1 VDLGHPSPLL
11 LQRSG
16 TGRSRRQG
24 NFLNQH
30 IAAFLKDEHCSL
42 GGLQTRCAMVH
53 LIALLRF
60 IEMENPV
67 LTVLAIAA

>member
-1 VDLGHPSPLL
+1 V

-16 TGRSRRQG
+16 TRPEAARIRSQG
-24 NFLNQH
+24 KFLNQH
-30 IAAFLKDEHCSL
+30 IAAFSKDEHCSL